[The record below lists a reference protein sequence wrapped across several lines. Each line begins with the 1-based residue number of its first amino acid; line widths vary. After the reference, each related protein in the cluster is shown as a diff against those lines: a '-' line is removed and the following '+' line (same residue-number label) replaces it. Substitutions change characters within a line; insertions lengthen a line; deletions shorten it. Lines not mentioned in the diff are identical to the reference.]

1 MTAFRR
7 LGFARKFK
15 VFGRTVVRWEEG
27 DTPVQPQKREV
38 KSAPMAATNGND
50 ASAGRASLKH

>member
-15 VFGRTVVRWEEG
+15 VFGRTVVRWEER
-27 DTPVQPQKREV
+27 DVVEQPQKAEV
-38 KSAPMAATNGND
+38 KNLPRAASNGKEANPRL
-50 ASAGRASLKH
+50 AS